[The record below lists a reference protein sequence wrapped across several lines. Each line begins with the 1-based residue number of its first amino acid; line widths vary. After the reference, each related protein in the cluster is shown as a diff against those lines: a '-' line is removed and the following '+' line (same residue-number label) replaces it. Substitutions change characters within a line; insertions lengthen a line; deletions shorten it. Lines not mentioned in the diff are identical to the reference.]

1 MNGRLLYS
9 QYIKPS
15 WTPPSWVIG
24 LVWPFLYVIIAV
36 SFGTVF
42 FSAYKKQI
50 PRVVALP
57 FALNL
62 VFNIAF
68 PYLQFSLAN
77 NLLASIDILLVVS
90 TLIWALCVVW
100 QKAPELRWVSYA
112 NIPYLVWGVYASSVQ
127 LGITYLNLNSKF

>member
-9 QYIKPS
+9 QYLKPP

-24 LVWPFLYVIIAV
+24 LVWPFLYVIIGV

-42 FSAYKKQI
+42 FSVYKKQI

-62 VFNIAF
+62 IFNIAF
-68 PYLQFSLAN
+68 PYLQFNVASNSGVSL
-77 NLLASIDILLVVS
+77 L
-90 TLIWALCVVW
+90 
-100 QKAPELRWVSYA
+100 
-112 NIPYLVWGVYASSVQ
+112 G
-127 LGITYLNLNSKF
+127 LGIVKIIPV

>member
-1 MNGRLLYS
+1 
-9 QYIKPS
+9 
-15 WTPPSWVIG
+15 
-24 LVWPFLYVIIAV
+24 VIIGV

-57 FALNL
+57 FVLNL

-77 NLLASIDILLVVS
+77 NLLASIDILLVVG
-90 TLIWALCVVW
+90 TLIWALCAVW

-127 LGITYLNLNSKF
+127 LGITYLNL

>member
-1 MNGRLLYS
+1 MDGRALYS

-36 SFGTVF
+36 SYSVVF
-42 FSAYKKQI
+42 YSAYKKLI

-62 VFNIAF
+62 IFNFAF
-68 PYLQFSLAN
+68 TYIQFGLAN
-77 NLLASIDILLVVS
+77 NLLASIDILLIVA
-90 TLIWALCVVW
+90 TLIWALLAVW
-100 QKAPELRWVSYA
+100 LKAPELRWVSYA
-112 NIPYLVWGVYASSVQ
+112 NIPYLVWGAFATTVQ
-127 LGITYLNLNSKF
+127 LGSTYLNR